1 MLKNIQYFAIQ
12 GTEIVRTFAAEIN
25 NIGGYYPTFGK

>member
-12 GTEIVRTFAAEIN
+12 GTEIIRTFAAEIN
-25 NIGGYYPTFGK
+25 SICDYCPTSGK